1 MTVWAV
7 GVVRD
12 EADIIEATVSRL
24 LREVDH
30 VLVADNRSAD
40 GTAEIMRSF
49 DRVTVVVDPDPDFHV
64 DVQQA
69 RRTTALASLAAQ
81 RGADWVV
88 PFDADEVWV
97 ARDGRRVGD
106 MLDGLPDNVFIA
118 RADVVNHVVTDRDP
132 SGPDP
137 PARMVYRRPEFH
149 VSPKVACRTGPGLW
163 IAKGN
168 HRATYRGVA
177 GPRVDGLLR
186 VHHFP
191 FRSAE
196 QFVRKIR
203 YRADGLQRSTLPPSV
218 ILPFLDPGK
227 KTSMRVFEEEG
238 EDALVAR
245 FDEEHR
251 FADPAAAGM
260 VLDPCP

>member
-1 MTVWAV
+1 V
-7 GVVRD
+7 
-12 EADIIEATVSRL
+12 
-24 LREVDH
+24 
-30 VLVADNRSAD
+30 D
-40 GTAEIMRSF
+40 GTAEILRSF

-64 DVQQA
+64 DLQQA

-106 MLDGLPDNVFIA
+106 VLDGLRDNVLVA
-118 RADVVNHVVTDRDP
+118 RADMVNHVVTDRDP
-132 SGPDP
+132 PGPDP

-149 VSPKVACRTGPGLW
+149 VSPKVACRTRPDLW

-168 HRATYRGVA
+168 HRAAYRGV
-177 GPRVDGLLR
+177 PVPPLVDGLLR

-191 FRSAE
+191 VRSAE
-196 QFVRKIR
+196 QFARKVRYK
-203 YRADGLQRSTLPPSV
+203 AGGLQRSTLPHGMTPDKQDWV
-218 ILPFLDPGK
+218 
-227 KTSMRVFEEEG
+227 RVLEEEG

-245 FDEEHR
+245 FDEEHW
-251 FADPAAAGM
+251 FADPDAAGL